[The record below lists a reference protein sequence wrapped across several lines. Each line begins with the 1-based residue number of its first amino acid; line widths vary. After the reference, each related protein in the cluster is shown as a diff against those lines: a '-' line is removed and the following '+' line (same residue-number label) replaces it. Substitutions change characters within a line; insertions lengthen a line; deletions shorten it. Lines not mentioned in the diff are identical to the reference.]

1 VAGYSSRSLIDKL
14 GMKPGMSIL
23 LINAVESLL
32 SEIPAELKVKSVK
45 TTPKPASSKF
55 DYIHYFTKREAS
67 LVQSLPLLKEQLRQ
81 DGMIWISWPK
91 KAAKK
96 LANIETD
103 LTEDIIRDHALA
115 NGLVDVKV
123 CAVDDIWSGL
133 KLVIPVKNRKK

>member
-1 VAGYSSRSLIDKL
+1 VAGYSSRSLVDKL
-14 GMKPGMSIL
+14 GMKPGMSVL
-23 LINAVESLL
+23 LINAAESLL
-32 SEIPAELKVKSVK
+32 SEIPAQLTIKSVK
-45 TTPKPASSKF
+45 TTPKPASSEF
-55 DYIHYFTKREAS
+55 DYIHYFTKQEAS
-67 LVQSLPLLKEQLRQ
+67 LVKSLPLLKEQLQQ

-91 KAAKK
+91 KASKK

-103 LTEDIIRDHALA
+103 LTEDVIRDYALA

>member
-14 GMKPGMSIL
+14 GIKPGMSIL
-23 LINAVESLL
+23 LINAMESLL
-32 SEIPAELKVKSVK
+32 SEIPAQLKVKSVK
-45 TTPKPASSKF
+45 TTPKLASSEF
-55 DYIHYFTKREAS
+55 DYIHYFTKQEAS
-67 LVQSLPLLKEQLRQ
+67 LVQSLPLLKEQLQQ

-103 LTEDIIRDHALA
+103 LTEDVIREHALA

-123 CAVDDIWSGL
+123 CAIDDIWSGL